1 MSILIAYASIDG
13 QTGKIAHHL
22 AHLLRKS
29 GHELSLVDVGDRAA
43 EVSYQGVSRV
53 ILAAP
58 VHERRH
64 PKAFEVY
71 LSADRE
77 ALDRH
82 RTLMISVSLKAAFSK
97 TREEAQDFLEEMKLR
112 TGLEPDAELL
122 VAGAVHPQAYDYY
135 ADQILRHVVLRGQTI
150 DPHTEHEFTDW
161 DALDRD
167 VLDFVSWAENTA

>member
-1 MSILIAYASIDG
+1 MSILIAYASIEG

-22 AHLLRKS
+22 SHLLHGK
-29 GHELSLVDVGDRAA
+29 GLEATLVNVGDRAA
-43 EVSYQGVSRV
+43 EISYEGVTQV

-77 ALDRH
+77 ALDKH
-82 RTLMISVSLKAAFSK
+82 RTLMISVSLKAAFSQ
-97 TREEAQDFLEEMKLR
+97 TREEAQDFLDEMKLR

-122 VAGAVHPQAYDYY
+122 VAGAVHPEAYDYY
-135 ADQILRHVVLRGQTI
+135 SDQILRHVVLRGQSI
-150 DPHTEHEFTDW
+150 DPHSEHEFTDW